1 MLSHSWLSRAPRSTY
16 QSKLAAS
23 EQLARLAM
31 KSVGIGYRNLSFR
44 SRDRRLSK
52 LLSPF
57 SLLAA
62 YC

>member
-1 MLSHSWLSRAPRSTY
+1 MLSHSWLSHAPRSTY